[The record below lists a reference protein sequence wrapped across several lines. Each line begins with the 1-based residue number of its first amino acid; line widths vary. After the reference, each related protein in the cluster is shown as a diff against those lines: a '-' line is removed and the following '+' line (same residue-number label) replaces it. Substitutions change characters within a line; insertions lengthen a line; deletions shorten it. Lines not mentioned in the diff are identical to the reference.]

1 MCNQKDRRDYEPSDE
16 DLVDN
21 LPPPVWLRPKPET
34 RRMRVR
40 RLRALI
46 KGGQGRSAENIS
58 VEAVIVFGLLIL
70 LGIPMLIWMYFTY

>member
-1 MCNQKDRRDYEPSDE
+1 
-16 DLVDN
+16 
-21 LPPPVWLRPKPET
+21 
-34 RRMRVR
+34 MRVR